1 MGITLKESVQPKTLR
16 PPFNLT
22 LSSVG
27 GIAPQSGQ
35 YNSIAQT
42 VMANSHCISCTSF
55 LQGFRSTRSSLPLGN
70 DERVVC
76 TASFASRKE
85 RGELKKALRGPLRA
99 L

>member
-1 MGITLKESVQPKTLR
+1 MGITLKESVQPKRLR

-22 LSSVG
+22 PSSVG
-27 GIAPQSGQ
+27 GLAPQSGQ

-42 VMANSHCISCTSF
+42 VMANSHCILCTSF
-55 LQGFRSTRSSLPLGN
+55 LQGFRSTRSSFPLGN

-76 TASFASRKE
+76 TADVAERKE
-85 RGELKKALRGPLRA
+85 RGELKRPLRA